1 MATDSGRIRTAA
13 EPRRPEWIEQIGG
26 QLLALIAALAI
37 ALLLGCLII
46 IGYGESPSVVYS
58 SILRFSFGSAEGV
71 GYVLANATPLIFSA
85 LAVAVCFKA
94 GMFNIGVE
102 GQYIVG
108 MVVGAWSAVTLD
120 FMPGPLLMFTVIA
133 FSMIGGM
140 LWAAVPA
147 ILKVRTGAH
156 EVVTTIMMNG
166 ISGSLAAWA
175 INGPLK
181 FEQATGSGVG
191 VGFNINSRTDPFPP
205 NAKVPDL
212 GHLLG
217 IRLSVHLTWLF
228 PAAVLTA
235 GVIWFVLRRT
245 RLGYEA
251 RAVGAS
257 AGSARAGG
265 ISIGGVQMKLFLL
278 SGALAG
284 LVGLQQMIGEKNLLP
299 LGFEAGL
306 GFTGIAVAFLG
317 QNNPIGIVFA
327 AIVWGMLARGE
338 TALQIDTDVPR
349 EFVIILQG
357 IFIMSVVVT
366 YQIARRRLLARQLSR
381 AATVEDEGPPPA
393 PRQMAPPIASGA

>member
-1 MATDSGRIRTAA
+1 MATVMPKSSVAA
-13 EPRRPEWIEQIGG
+13 SPRRPEWAELLGG
-26 QLLALIAALAI
+26 ELLALLAALVI
-37 ALLLGCLII
+37 ALLLGSLII
-46 IGYGESPSVVYS
+46 LGYGESPALVYR
-58 SILRFSFGSAEGV
+58 SILRFSFGSGEGV

-102 GQYIVG
+102 GQYIVA
-108 MVVGAWSAVTLD
+108 MLVGAWAAVALD

-133 FSMIGGM
+133 FSMLGGV

-166 ISGSLAAWA
+166 IAGSLVAWA
-175 INGPLK
+175 VNGPLK
-181 FEQATGSGVG
+181 FKQVAGAG
-191 VGFNINSRTDPFPP
+191 VGFNINSRTQTFDA
-205 NAKVPDL
+205 NVKVPDL

-217 IRLSVHLTWLF
+217 IRTSVHLTWLF
-228 PAAVLTA
+228 PAGVLTA
-235 GVIWFVLRRT
+235 LLIWFVMRRML
-245 RLGYEA
+245 LGYEA

-257 AGSARAGG
+257 ASSARAGG
-265 ISIGGVQMKLFLL
+265 ISIGAVQMKLFIL

-284 LVGLQQMIGEKNLLP
+284 LVGLQQMIGDKNFLP
-299 LGFEAGL
+299 LSYEAGL

-327 AIVWGMLARGE
+327 AVVWGMLARGE
-338 TALQIDTDVPR
+338 TALQIATDVPR
-349 EFVIILQG
+349 EFIIILQG

-366 YQIARRRLLARQLSR
+366 YQIARRRLLAIQLRR
-381 AATVEDEGPPPA
+381 AAAVEEA
-393 PRQMAPPIASGA
+393 AEASGPGDERHVTEEGV